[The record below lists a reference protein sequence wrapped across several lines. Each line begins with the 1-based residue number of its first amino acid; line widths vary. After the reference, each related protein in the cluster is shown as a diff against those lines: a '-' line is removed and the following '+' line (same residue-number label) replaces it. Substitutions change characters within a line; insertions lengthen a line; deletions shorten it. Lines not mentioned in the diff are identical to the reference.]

1 MDDEFG
7 SLQDNT
13 TRELVTLPPRW
24 NLVQCKWIF
33 KTKLET
39 DGTTTKY
46 KDQLVEN
53 GYSQVHGMDYNDTF
67 DPVARM
73 DSIY

>member
-1 MDDEFG
+1 MWKEVG
-7 SLQDNT
+7 S
-13 TRELVTLPPRW
+13 V
-24 NLVQCKWIF
+24 KWIY
-33 KTKLET
+33 KTKLAA

-46 KDQLVEN
+46 KDWLVAK

-67 DPVARM
+67 DHVARM